1 MNIGKIKLK
10 FKWVNCIVHGWH
22 LDEAAMAGGERE
34 RERIRRR
41 KKWRGFFRN
50 LAMEDSAL
58 NAIPS
63 CPLLLS
69 DLTRLSTGPIS
80 PSSISSTCP

>member
-1 MNIGKIKLK
+1 
-10 FKWVNCIVHGWH
+10 
-22 LDEAAMAGGERE
+22 
-34 RERIRRR
+34 
-41 KKWRGFFRN
+41 
-50 LAMEDSAL
+50 MEGVLQDLVMEGRALSAV
-58 NAIPS
+58 PS